1 MANLTFINSLSDE
14 QAAYA
19 LKVAQ
24 KAEEMGIPKTL
35 ALGIVMNESQFN
47 PKVKD
52 SSAGAIGLM
61 QVMPATGKALGYTK
75 EQLRNEDTNIEAG
88 LKALKANLD
97 RTKGDWLLSAAL
109 YNAGDTS
116 LSNTNVKEKGI
127 PAETADYVKK
137 LQNYGVFNTEPEE
150 AATPAAVSGAAPV
163 TDAAPATGGGEDEVP
178 ANISELVAA
187 SQARTAADRK
197 IIEDAQSRTKA
208 QIGGAGVGATIAAKR
223 MAPAAIRASAK
234 MLEEGRLAAQA
245 EADAL
250 RLARATGAVGNAAG
264 TVGSAGSAAGATG
277 GAGPLSTAV
286 EGNGRRPPGRGAGL
300 FNYGIDAGL
309 TDIEAARAL
318 DMTKQEGGAHD
329 LLTQRREAMNQVRR
343 VAPNQFVENPR
354 FGGLMTPTAG
364 GGGGPRES
372 FRMTPEVP
380 ASPELPGGQ
389 PAAMR
394 PIPVAAPISTAPPKP
409 SGLEYVRD
417 LFAGMMDSKLARGA
431 GTVMRYAAPPLA
443 LAGAAGEGMNIAQE
457 LEKPSDQ
464 RDYGDMAL
472 SGLGA
477 AAGLASL
484 AAAPAVAIPA
494 GLAAVGIGGY
504 RYLRDRAAADR
515 ARQRMSGQPM
525 R

>member
-1 MANLTFINSLSDE
+1 MADLTFINSLSDE

-61 QVMPATGKALGYTK
+61 QVMPKTGKALGYTK

-88 LKALKANLD
+88 LKALKGNLD

-109 YNAGDTS
+109 YNAGDVS

-137 LQNYGVFNTEPEE
+137 LQNYGVFNTASEE
-150 AATPAAVSGAAPV
+150 AAPAAAPSGTTPA
-163 TDAAPATGGGEDEVP
+163 TDAAPAIGGGAEEFP
-178 ANISELVAA
+178 TNIADLVEA
-187 SQARTAADRK
+187 SQTRTAADRK
-197 IIEDAQSRTKA
+197 IIEDAQDRAKA
-208 QIGGAGVGATIAAKR
+208 QIGGAGVGTAIAAKR

-234 MLEEGRLAAQA
+234 MLEEGRIAAQEAAAARAAQA
-245 EADAL
+245 SAQA
-250 RLARATGAVGNAAG
+250 AQTAGGAGA
-264 TVGSAGSAAGATG
+264 AGSAARSTGPLSAVGGNAGATG
-277 GAGPLSTAV
+277 
-286 EGNGRRPPGRGAGL
+286 RGSGV
-300 FNYGIDAGL
+300 FNYGTAFGL
-309 TDIEAARAL
+309 NEIEAGRAL
-318 DMTKQEGGAHD
+318 DMTANEGGVHD
-329 LLTQRREAMNQVRR
+329 LTTQRREALNRINR

-380 ASPELPGGQ
+380 ASPEVPGGQ

-394 PIPVAAPISTAPPKP
+394 PMPVAAPISTAPPKP
-409 SGLEYVRD
+409 GGLEYVRD
-417 LFAGMMDSKLARGA
+417 LFKGMMDSKLARGA
-431 GTVMRYAAPPLA
+431 GAVMRYAAPPLA
-443 LAGAAGEGMNIAQE
+443 IAGAAGEGMNIAQE
-457 LEKPSDQ
+457 LGKPSEQ

-484 AAAPAVAIPA
+484 AAAPVVAIPA
-494 GLAAVGIGGY
+494 GLAAAGIGGY
-504 RYLRDRAAADR
+504 RYFRDRAAADR

>member
-1 MANLTFINSLSDE
+1 MADLTFINSLSDE

-52 SSAGAIGLM
+52 SKAGAIGLM
-61 QVMPATGKALGYTK
+61 QVMPATGKALGYTVD
-75 EQLRNEDTNIEAG
+75 QLRNEDANIEAG
-88 LKALKANLD
+88 LKALKGNLE

-109 YNAGDTS
+109 YNAGDVS
-116 LSNTNVKEKGI
+116 LSNTNVKDKGI
-127 PAETADYVKK
+127 PAETADYVQK
-137 LQNYGVFNTEPEE
+137 LQSYGVFNSAADSASPDAE
-150 AATPAAVSGAAPV
+150 APAADVAVASETDSGIP
-163 TDAAPATGGGEDEVP
+163 T
-178 ANISELVAA
+178 NIADLVEA
-187 SQARTAADRK
+187 SQARTAGDRK
-197 IIEDAQSRTKA
+197 IIEDAQDRAKA
-208 QIGGAGVGATIAAKR
+208 QLGGAAAGTAISVAR
-223 MAPAAIRASAK
+223 AAPAAVRNSAR

-250 RLARATGAVGNAAG
+250 RLAAARGTAGAAGATGA
-264 TVGSAGSAAGATG
+264 AGSAAGATG
-277 GAGPLSTAV
+277 GSGPLSTAV

-300 FNYGIDAGL
+300 FNYGIEAGL

-318 DMTKQEGGAHD
+318 DMTKQEGGAND

-354 FGGLMTPTAG
+354 FGGLLTPTGG

-380 ASPELPGGQ
+380 ASPEVPGGQ

-394 PIPVAAPISTAPPKP
+394 PMPVAPPISTAPPKP
-409 SGLEYVRD
+409 GGLEYVRD
-417 LFAGMMDSKLARGA
+417 LFTDLMDSKVGKGV
-431 GTVMRYAAPPLA
+431 GTFMRYAGPPA
-443 LAGAAGEGMNIAQE
+443 AVAGALGEGMNIKQQMDM
-457 LEKPSDQ
+457 PSEQ

-484 AAAPAVAIPA
+484 AAAPVVAIPA
-494 GLAAVGIGGY
+494 GLTAAGIGGY
-504 RYLRDRAAADR
+504 RYFRDRAAADR